1 MSSWPKSLRNKE
13 DSSRGTPR
21 VTDGGIMV
29 ERYGIQG
36 GVFLEE
42 GGKMI

>member
-21 VTDGGIMV
+21 MTDGGIMV
-29 ERYGIQG
+29 ERYEIQD
-36 GVFLEE
+36 GVFPEE
-42 GGKMI
+42 GRKMI